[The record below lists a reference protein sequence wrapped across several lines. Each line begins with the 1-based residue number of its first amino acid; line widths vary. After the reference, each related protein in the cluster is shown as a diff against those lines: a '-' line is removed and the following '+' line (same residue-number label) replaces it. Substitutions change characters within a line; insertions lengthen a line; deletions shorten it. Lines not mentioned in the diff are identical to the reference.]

1 MAGIH
6 QNKGIGWQT
15 LEILRIESQGIF
27 GRLANLRTGDPPENR
42 TAASTGIEGGGK
54 AKWIGGDRSGEEHYY
69 TDRLTSIAP
78 RIIATHYGV
87 DR

>member
-1 MAGIH
+1 MARTNRNNGL
-6 QNKGIGWQT
+6 GWQT
-15 LEILRIESQGIF
+15 LEIPRIESQGLF
-27 GRLANLRTGDPPENR
+27 DQVANLGTGDPPQNR

-54 AKWIGGDRSGEEHYY
+54 EKWIGGDRSGGEHYY

-78 RIIATHYGV
+78 RIIALHFGV